1 MSKRKY
7 VNPLTEFE
15 YKILFWDEFDYTI
28 LQHCK
33 TVKRPSKVDP
43 ASYAEILIG
52 ADTETSKTGPD
63 RYEIKKKKVKGKPV
77 ETRQYIP
84 QENIVVAWSLSIRLP
99 GLHNV
104 VTLYGTRPSEF
115 ASCLE
120 KLRTNIPADRFL
132 IYFHNL
138 AYDWVF
144 LERHLIDRFGIPC
157 HQLNT
162 KPHYP
167 VSVQFDNGI
176 MIRDSLILAGTRL
189 EKWADDLDV
198 DHKKA
203 VGKWDY
209 NKFRNQGDSFNADEL
224 LYIECDVL
232 ALVECLDKIRA
243 ELHHHVYSIP
253 LTQTSIVRAQVRAEG
268 RKAGAREKFLK
279 VVPEFTVYNDALVP
293 SYHGGFTHANRNTR
307 GIIWA
312 ESEINYPIICGD
324 IASSYPYVMLTG
336 KIPDGKLR
344 RRNGQVH
351 GTELLKY
358 YDTTSFVFR
367 WTARNV
373 RLKDP
378 EYPMPVLQF
387 SKCDM
392 CINSERDN
400 GRILSADFVSIIIN
414 EVDFRLINEM
424 YDYDGDV
431 CSEIY
436 SCHKDYLPKW
446 YRDLVFRFFS
456 EKCEKKGGDP
466 VAYALAKARVNSLYG
481 MCCQRC
487 IRAEIAEDYETG
499 EFIDQYELLYDDE
512 SKTLDEIKETIRH
525 MDEEA
530 YKHYVD
536 SYNSILPYQWG
547 CWITSIAMS
556 NLFDIGRC
564 VKSPEDG
571 GAWLYSDTDSVY
583 AFGWDDQK
591 LAALNELRKRQLIE
605 AGYGPVVAH
614 NKEFWVGVVES
625 DPDDDTFSEFIALHS
640 KCYAARNK
648 KSGKI
653 KLTVAGVPKK
663 KGAACLNDDLNN
675 FRDGFVF
682 PGEDTGKLTHFY
694 FTIANIYTDANGNE
708 HGNSVDLAPCDYQ
721 IGMPDASKIIEV
733 AQTEEVRI
741 QIYDDI
747 ED

>member
-7 VNPLTEFE
+7 VNPLTE
-15 YKILFWDEFDYTI
+15 YQYQLLFWLDFDFSI
-28 LQHCK
+28 MQHCK

-63 RYEIKKKKVKGKPV
+63 
-77 ETRQYIP
+77 QYVAGNYKP
-84 QENIVVAWSLSIRLP
+84 QENIVVAWSMSIRLP

-115 ASCLE
+115 ADCLE
-120 KLRTNIPADRFL
+120 CIRMFIPSERFL

-144 LERHLIDRFGIPC
+144 LERHLIERFGRPV

-167 VSVQFDNGI
+167 VSVHFENGI

-189 EKWADDLDV
+189 EKWAEDLDV
-198 DHKKA
+198 EHKKA
-203 VGKWDY
+203 VGRWDY
-209 NKFRNQGDSFNADEL
+209 NKFRNQGESFSPDEL

-279 VVPEFTVYNDALVP
+279 VVPEFGVYNDALVP
-293 SYHGGFTHANRNTR
+293 SYHGGYTHANRNTR
-307 GIIWA
+307 AIIWN
-312 ESEINYPIICGD
+312 EDVRCGD
-324 IASSYPYVMLTG
+324 IASSYPYTMLTG
-336 KIPDGKLR
+336 KMPDGKLR

-351 GTELLKY
+351 GVELLKY

-378 EYPMPVLQF
+378 EYPMPVLQY

-392 CINSERDN
+392 CLNSERDN
-400 GRILSADFVSIIIN
+400 GRILSADFVSIVIN
-414 EVDFRLINEM
+414 EVDFRLIHEM

-431 CSEIY
+431 CSDIY

-446 YRDLVFRFFS
+446 YRDLVFKFFT

-487 IRAEIAEDYETG
+487 IRAEIAEDYDTG
-499 EFIDQYELLYDDE
+499 EFLDQYELLYDDE
-512 SKTLDEIKETIRH
+512 TKTPEEIKAEIRR

-530 YKHYVD
+530 YQKYVD

-583 AFGWDDQK
+583 AFGWDEQK
-591 LAALNELRKRQLIE
+591 LARLNELRKQQLIE
-605 AGYGPVVAH
+605 AGYGPVKVGS
-614 NKEFWVGVVES
+614 KEFWVGVVE
-625 DPDDDTFSEFIALHS
+625 PDGEYSEFIALHS
-640 KCYAARNK
+640 KCYAARDRA
-648 KSGKI
+648 SGKI

-663 KGAACLNDDLNN
+663 KGAECLGDDLAN

-682 PGEDTGKLTHFY
+682 PGEKTGKLTHFY
-694 FTIANIYTDANGNE
+694 FSIPAIYKDEKGNE
-708 HGNSVDLAPCDYQ
+708 HGNSIDLAPCDYK
-721 IGMPDASKIIEV
+721 IGMPDVSRILDV
-733 AQTEEVRI
+733 AQTEEVSIR
-741 QIYDDI
+741 IYDDI
-747 ED
+747 EE

>member
-1 MSKRKY
+1 MSKRNY
-7 VNPLTEFE
+7 VNPLTEYQ
-15 YKILFWDEFDYTI
+15 YKLISWLDFDYRL
-28 LQHCK
+28 LQYCK

-63 RYEIKKKKVKGKPV
+63 QHDDLGK
-77 ETRQYIP
+77 YKP
-84 QENIVVAWSLSIRLP
+84 QENIVVAWSMSIRLP

-115 ASCLE
+115 ADCLE
-120 KLRTNIPADRFL
+120 CLRTFIPSERFL

-144 LERHLIDRFGIPC
+144 LERHLIERFGRPV

-167 VSVQFDNGI
+167 VSIQFENGI

-198 DHKKA
+198 EHKKA

-209 NKFRNQGDSFNADEL
+209 NKFRNQGESFSADEL

-293 SYHGGFTHANRNTR
+293 SYHGGYTHANRNTR
-307 GIIWA
+307 GIIWTEA
-312 ESEINYPIICGD
+312 ETGFPISCGD
-324 IASSYPYVMLTG
+324 IMSSYPYTMLTG
-336 KIPDGKLR
+336 KMPDGKLR

-351 GTELLKY
+351 GVELLKY
-358 YDTTSFVFR
+358 YNTTSFVFR

-373 RLKDP
+373 RLKNP

-392 CINSERDN
+392 CLNSERDN
-400 GRILSADFVSIIIN
+400 GRILSADFVSIVIN
-414 EVDFRLINEM
+414 EVDFRLIHEM

-446 YRDLVFRFFS
+446 YRDLVFKFFS

-487 IRAEIAEDYETG
+487 IRAEIAEDYESG
-499 EFIDQYELLYDDE
+499 EFFDQYALMWEDE
-512 SKTLDEIKETIRH
+512 SKTVEEIKTEIRR

-530 YKHYVD
+530 YQKYVN

-564 VKSPEDG
+564 VKYPEDG

-583 AFGWDDQK
+583 AFGWDEEK
-591 LAALNELRKRQLIE
+591 LAALNELRKQQLID
-605 AGYGPVVAH
+605 AGYGPVLAH
-614 NKEFWVGVVES
+614 NQEFWVGVVE
-625 DPDDDTFSEFIALHS
+625 PDGEYSEFIALHS
-640 KCYAARNK
+640 KCYAARDRG
-648 KSGKI
+648 SGKI

-663 KGAACLNDDLNN
+663 KGAECLHDDLSN
-675 FRDGFVF
+675 FRDGFIF
-682 PGEDTGKLTHFY
+682 PGDQTGKLTHFY
-694 FTIANIYTDANGNE
+694 FSIPAIYTDAKGNE
-708 HGNSVDLAPCDYQ
+708 HGNSIDLAPCDYK
-721 IGMPDASKIIEV
+721 IGMPDVSQIIEV
-733 AQTEEVRI
+733 AQNEEVSI
-741 QIYDDI
+741 QVYDDI
-747 ED
+747 EE